1 MGMLNRK
8 WSGHCAGGAG
18 MDKAKE
24 YRIKNFAVEVKSAR
38 YRDFDGEITL
48 SITHNGRQWN
58 SINLSPE
65 EARKVVTAL
74 SEAVGV

>member
-1 MGMLNRK
+1 MGDIDNHR
-8 WSGHCAGGAG
+8 
-18 MDKAKE
+18 E

-38 YRDFDGEITL
+38 YRDFHGEITL

-58 SINLSPE
+58 AINLSPE

-74 SEAVGV
+74 SVAVGV